1 MLLKSGA
8 DPNIVMEDKRTPLHI
23 ASEAGNTEV
32 IKLLLE
38 NDADIL
44 ATDQVRLYDDDND
57 DDNDDDVSGGRDSS
71 SPVSYTHLTL
81 PTKA

>member
-1 MLLKSGA
+1 MHEGEEVVGEDLINNHCFQMLLKSGA

-44 ATDQVRLYDDDND
+44 ATDQVRL
-57 DDNDDDVSGGRDSS
+57 
-71 SPVSYTHLTL
+71 
-81 PTKA
+81 